1 MKSSLVLSAAG
12 RRYGY
17 RTGAASYP
25 LAQATIPLA
34 RRVAAPA
41 DLEPLCGPV
50 KDQGQL
56 GACTAFAG
64 TGDLE
69 YLFRRY
75 RNADPVFSPL
85 FLYYQER
92 LKDGDLA
99 DGDTG
104 STGNT
109 SCWALNH
116 VGCCLEADD
125 GYDPSKLQT
134 PPTDLQTSAAALY
147 RTGAYHAVMTLADI
161 RSCLS
166 SGYAV
171 RMGFTVYESFESEQT
186 ANTGIMP
193 LPDKAK
199 EQVLGGHEV
208 LVIGFDDGAQQ
219 LKVRNSWG
227 AGWGQGGNFKFPYA
241 AVGDPDLF
249 LNGRIQH
256 FGSPWVPK

>member
-1 MKSSLVLSAAG
+1 MRSSLAQSASG

-17 RTGAASYP
+17 LPGAPSFA
-25 LAQATIPLA
+25 LALATIPLV
-34 RRVAAPA
+34 RRIHAPV
-41 DLEPLCGPV
+41 DLSPFCGPV
-50 KDQGQL
+50 KDQGAL

-92 LKDGDLA
+92 LRDGDLA

-109 SCWALNH
+109 SCWVLNH
-116 VGCCLEADD
+116 VGCCLESDD
-125 GYDPSKLQT
+125 GYAPAALQV
-134 PPTDLQTSAAALY
+134 PPTPAQAAQAALH
-147 RTGAYHAVMTLADI
+147 RTGAYHAVMTLADV
-161 RSCLS
+161 RSCLA

-171 RMGFTVYESFESEQT
+171 RMGFTVYESFESDRT
-186 ANTGIMP
+186 AGTGVMP
-193 LPDKAK
+193 LPDKNK
-199 EQVLGGHEV
+199 ERVLGAHEV
-208 LVIGFDDGAQQ
+208 LVIGFNDGDQR
-219 LKVRNSWG
+219 LKARNSWG
-227 AGWGQGGNFKFPYA
+227 AGWGAGGDFYFQYA
-241 AVGDPDLF
+241 AVGDPDVF
-249 LNGRIQH
+249 VDGRMQH